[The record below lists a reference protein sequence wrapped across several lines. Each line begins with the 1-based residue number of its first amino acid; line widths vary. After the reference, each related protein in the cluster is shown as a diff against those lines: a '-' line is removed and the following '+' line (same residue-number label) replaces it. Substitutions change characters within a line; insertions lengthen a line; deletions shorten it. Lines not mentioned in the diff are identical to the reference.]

1 MTTASDV
8 AVVATHLAQTDR
20 RALSQAWYSALH
32 VAPGDA
38 RAAIR
43 STRAPNASSAR
54 VGERAVSAL
63 AESDMPGKM
72 PAEARTS
79 RGAGVSS
86 PFVERR
92 NVADA
97 STRRVERAV
106 AALARA
112 PRRTVPHTVALAGGR
127 VTIVIRGDAHATRI
141 VALCSEPLRATV
153 ERALAHARFALASRG
168 ASVNAS

>member
-1 MTTASDV
+1 MTTAPDV

-32 VAPGDA
+32 IAPGDA
-38 RAAIR
+38 RATIQ
-43 STRAPNASSAR
+43 STRAPNASCAR
-54 VGERAVSAL
+54 VGERAVTAPAGSCCAPTKTPTDARMHGSAD
-63 AESDMPGKM
+63 A
-72 PAEARTS
+72 
-79 RGAGVSS
+79 S

-97 STRRVERAV
+97 GARRVERAV
-106 AALARA
+106 AALACAPHRA
-112 PRRTVPHTVALAGGR
+112 APHTVALDGGR
-127 VTIVIRGDAHATRI
+127 VTIVIRSDARATRI

-153 ERALAHARFALASRG
+153 ERALAHARFALASCG